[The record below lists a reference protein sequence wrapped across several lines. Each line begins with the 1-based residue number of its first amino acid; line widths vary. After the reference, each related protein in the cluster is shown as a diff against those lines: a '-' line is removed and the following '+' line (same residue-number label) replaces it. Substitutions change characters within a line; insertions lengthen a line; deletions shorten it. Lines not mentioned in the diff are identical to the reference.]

1 MPEELLELLGRF
13 QWLRPWWLLAIPPAA
28 GLAALL
34 HRRHASA
41 GDWERVIAPA
51 LLPWL
56 LEQDAAAPRQRLP
69 WLALA
74 AWIIAALAL
83 AGPSWRD
90 LPQPVYRSEQPLA
103 ILFDL
108 SPSMLA
114 QDLKPDRLTRARLKL
129 LDLLAARQEG
139 ATALVAYAGDAHV
152 VTPLSDDA
160 RTLAAL
166 APALTPDLLPT
177 PGSAPEIALA
187 KALELLANVG
197 DQQGDILLITDGISP
212 EAAAAMTS
220 RLAGAEN
227 VRLSILAAGTPAGA
241 PAPLPGGRFVRD
253 GSGNLLIARLDPA
266 PLQALARRHGGRY
279 VELGAD
285 DRDVRML
292 TESFTAQARA
302 RTTVLQQH
310 RDARRDE
317 GPWLA
322 LLLLPFAVFAW
333 RRGLFAMLLLAPLL
347 TGTPSARA
355 LEWQDLWL
363 WPDQRGQRAL
373 DAGDAATAQQEF
385 RDPARRGTA
394 AYRAGDLGTAA
405 TEFGKIDAANAHYNR
420 GNTLARSGDYP
431 GAIAA
436 YDRALELDPDLAD
449 ASYNR
454 ELVQR
459 VQQQQQQEQQQ
470 EQEQEQEQEQQSQQ
484 DERKQHNGE
493 DAQSGAGAGDRQ
505 PPADTGDEGARG
517 QSPSPPT
524 DGADSPEQPAAD
536 KAPTGTPSASEA
548 AATEPQNG
556 HDADKPDAD
565 GMAGDDEHANPAG
578 EKPDAETATA
588 GVKPSESSAAGTP
601 TPEEAQIQEQQLRAL
616 PDDPGGLL
624 RRKFHYE
631 AEQREERGE
640 RPAATGERW

>member
-1 MPEELLELLGRF
+1 MPEPLELIHHF
-13 QWLRPWWLLAIPPAA
+13 QWLRPWWLLAMLPAA
-28 GLAALL
+28 GFAVLL

-41 GDWERVIAPA
+41 GDWERVIAPT

-56 LEQDAAAPRQRLP
+56 LEQRAMPPQRRLP
-69 WLALA
+69 WIMLT

-90 LPQPVYRSEQPLA
+90 LPQPVYRSEQPLV

-129 LDLLAARQEG
+129 LDLLAARHEG
-139 ATALVAYAGDAHV
+139 TTALIAYAGDAHV

-166 APALTPDLLPT
+166 VPALTPDLLPT
-177 PGSAPEIALA
+177 SGSAPEIALA

-197 DQQGDILLITDGISP
+197 EQQGDILLITDGVSP

-220 RLAGAEN
+220 QLAEAN
-227 VRLSILAAGTPAGA
+227 AVRLSILAAGTAAGA
-241 PAPLPGGRFVRD
+241 PAPLPGGGFVRD
-253 GSGNLLIARLDPA
+253 RSGNMLIARLDPA

-279 VELGAD
+279 AELSAD
-285 DRDVRML
+285 NRDVDML
-292 TESFTAQARA
+292 TEAFTAHARA
-302 RTTVLQQH
+302 RAIVLQQH
-310 RDARRDE
+310 RDTRRDE

-333 RRGLFAMLLLAPLL
+333 RRGLFAILLLAPLL
-347 TGTPSARA
+347 AGTPPAHA
-355 LEWQDLWL
+355 LEWRDLWQR
-363 WPDQRGQRAL
+363 PDQRGQRAL

-385 RDPARRGTA
+385 TDPARRGTA

-405 TEFGKIDAANAHYNR
+405 TEFGKVDAASAHYNR
-420 GNTLARSGDYP
+420 GNALARSGDYP

-436 YDRALELDPDLAD
+436 YDRALELDPGLAD

-459 VQQQQQQEQQQ
+459 AQQQQQQEQKQQ
-470 EQEQEQEQEQQSQQ
+470 QQKQQQQQSQNQ
-484 DERKQHNGE
+484 EQNGE
-493 DAQSGAGAGDRQ
+493 DAQSGTGEGDRQ
-505 PPADTGDEGARG
+505 PPSDTGNQGSQG
-517 QSPSPPT
+517 QNQSQPT
-524 DGADSPEQPAAD
+524 DGAENFEKPSTDAAS
-536 KAPTGTPSASEA
+536 TGNPSENDTSGA
-548 AATEPQNG
+548 EPQNG
-556 HDADKPDAD
+556 NDAKKPDAERMTGND
-565 GMAGDDEHANPAG
+565 ESATTAGA
-578 EKPDAETATA
+578 KPDAETAEPGDETGTSTTA
-588 GVKPSESSAAGTP
+588 QAP
-601 TPEEAQIQEQQLRAL
+601 TPEEVQIQEQQLRAL

-631 AEQREERGE
+631 AQQREERGE
-640 RPAATGERW
+640 RPAAAGERW